1 MKKYMP
7 AQNYYGKIMKN
18 GVNKE
23 GKESWWRRMWEKKTQ
38 RQIKEY
44 IKQKKAA
51 EGSSS
56 VQRVVRD
63 NGSERASSDR

>member
-63 NGSERASSDR
+63 SGCERASSYR

>member
-1 MKKYMP
+1 M
-7 AQNYYGKIMKN
+7 
-18 GVNKE
+18 
-23 GKESWWRRMWEKKTQ
+23 RMWEKKTH
-38 RQIKEY
+38 RQITKEY

-63 NGSERASSDR
+63 SGSERVSSDR

>member
-1 MKKYMP
+1 MP

-23 GKESWWRRMWEKKTQ
+23 GKESWWRRMWEKKTH
-38 RQIKEY
+38 RQITKEY

-63 NGSERASSDR
+63 SGSERASSDR

>member
-1 MKKYMP
+1 
-7 AQNYYGKIMKN
+7 
-18 GVNKE
+18 
-23 GKESWWRRMWEKKTQ
+23 MWEKKTQ